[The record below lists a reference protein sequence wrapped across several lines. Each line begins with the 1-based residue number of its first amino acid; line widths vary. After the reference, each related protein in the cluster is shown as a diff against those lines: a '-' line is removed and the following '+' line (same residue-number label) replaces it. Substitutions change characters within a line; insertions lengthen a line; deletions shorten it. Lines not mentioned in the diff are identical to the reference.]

1 VSSPPV
7 RNGFRVTRMLVNV
20 VPDNVPVE
28 RSDDVEASCIEW
40 RAATKADQ
48 DAEEVI
54 FYIADGRSVPYW
66 LGRELP
72 LGARLIS
79 TEEDTGFPVGTE
91 IEILQAELGDTGD
104 VLIGFMVGEEEG
116 ICQLNEIE
124 LID

>member
-1 VSSPPV
+1 MGLLEGKAVSKC
-7 RNGFRVTRMLVNV
+7 RALNG
-20 VPDNVPVE
+20 
-28 RSDDVEASCIEW
+28 

-54 FYIADGRSVPYW
+54 FYIPNGRSAPY
-66 LGRELP
+66 RFDRDLP
-72 LGARLIS
+72 LSARLIS
-79 TEEDTGFPVGTE
+79 PEEETGFPVGTL
-91 IEILQAELGDTGD
+91 IEILQAEIGDTGD